1 MGMLDQ
7 FLSAK
12 KWFLLNEDTLEV
24 IEGQFPPKGLTQDVS
39 SNWAQ
44 HTSLNRNTPI
54 LQFINGKS
62 DTITFNSMFFSDNFI
77 NFYKVKEKIDKLKS
91 WAKRNSDISR
101 PPIVT
106 FWLGDGHLEQTSIID
121 SVTGIK
127 YGDPT
132 VLGTIRVVEFTVNL
146 IQYESFDIEATETG
160 ETRYHRSKERD
171 YYELLAYREYR
182 DPNIGDVIRKRHP
195 TKPIIEAG
203 SIVKL
208 PSSSAIKTE
217 KVTQT
222 STSLKT
228 AYGRS
233 DTPQKALR
241 VDMFNR
247 RNRSY
252 VSHVIVE

>member
-12 KWFLLNEDTLEV
+12 KWFLHNEDTNEIIV
-24 IEGQFPPKGLTQDVS
+24 GQFAPEGLTQEVS

-54 LQFINGKS
+54 LQYINGKS
-62 DTITFNSMFFSDNFI
+62 DTISFNSMFYSDNFV
-77 NFYKVKEKIDKLKS
+77 NFYKVEEKIKKLKS

-121 SVTGIK
+121 SISGIT
-127 YGDPT
+127 YGEPT
-132 VLGTIRVVEFTVNL
+132 ILGTIRFVKFTVNL
-146 IQYESFDIEATETG
+146 LQYEEFDIEATETG
-160 ETRYHRSKERD
+160 ETRYHRSRERD
-171 YYELLAYREYR
+171 YYELVAYREYK

-195 TKPIIEAG
+195 TKPNIVAG
-203 SIVKL
+203 TIVKL

-233 DTPQKALR
+233 ETPQKALR